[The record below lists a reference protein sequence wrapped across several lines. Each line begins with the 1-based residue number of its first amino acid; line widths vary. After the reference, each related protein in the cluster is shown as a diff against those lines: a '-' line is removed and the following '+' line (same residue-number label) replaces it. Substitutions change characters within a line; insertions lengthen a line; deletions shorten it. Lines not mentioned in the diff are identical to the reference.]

1 MNSFLWTKFSLTYLN
16 EYSIFFVIPEF
27 IKVNIYVFYACCGNE
42 SKTTASDSYQEKM
55 LQAMLLRFFSMLF
68 VLDKGL
74 NATVN

>member
-16 EYSIFFVIPEF
+16 EYSIFFFIPEF

>member
-1 MNSFLWTKFSLTYLN
+1 MN
-16 EYSIFFVIPEF
+16 IPFFFIPEF